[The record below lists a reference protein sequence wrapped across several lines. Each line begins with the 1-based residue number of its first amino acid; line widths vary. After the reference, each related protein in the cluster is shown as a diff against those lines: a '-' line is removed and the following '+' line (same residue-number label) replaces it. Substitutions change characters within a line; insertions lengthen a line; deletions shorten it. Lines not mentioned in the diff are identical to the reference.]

1 MRKNDRILSIYSAD
15 DWKAFSPPTA
25 NKVIDNRNKY
35 GDDQET
41 KLTEWE
47 KNLVLQLFKEYDKQK
62 LTALLPEELYKIC
75 EDLEN
80 DKCNIGK
87 VCVPTKKGYN
97 EVIDTLEK

>member
-1 MRKNDRILSIYSAD
+1 
-15 DWKAFSPPTA
+15 
-25 NKVIDNRNKY
+25 
-35 GDDQET
+35 
-41 KLTEWE
+41 
-47 KNLVLQLFKEYDKQK
+47 
-62 LTALLPEELYKIC
+62 LPEELYKIC